1 MSDLRLNG
9 PDKINERFWNAQTRY
24 TVETGLED
32 VWPGPCGEESG
43 KSADLNDMNTRGG
56 GGGGH

>member
-1 MSDLRLNG
+1 MDPIRSA
-9 PDKINERFWNAQTRY
+9 KFWNAQTQN

-43 KSADLNDMNTRGG
+43 KSADLNDMNNTDG